1 MAEYYVAWAGE
12 DNPGCGVFTRDKR
25 EPVLFKVWRVN
36 QREGSEAVTEAM
48 TKDEANEMLRK
59 IKLLDPP
66 AQKELDL
73 KWR

>member
-1 MAEYYVAWAGE
+1 MNEYYVAWAEG
-12 DNPGCGVFTRDKR
+12 DNPECDMVNMR
-25 EPVLFKVWRVN
+25 EPVWYRVFKTGQPTGIALTGV
-36 QREGSEAVTEAM
+36 M
-48 TKDEANEMLRK
+48 TKEEALEMLRK

>member
-1 MAEYYVAWAGE
+1 MAEYYVAWAE
-12 DNPGCGVFTRDKR
+12 DDNPRDSWTEHPKWYR
-25 EPVLFKVWRVN
+25 VWRSN
-36 QREGSEAVTEAM
+36 IRGRDEAVTEPL
-48 TKDEANEMLRK
+48 TESEANEMLRK